1 LFRNIFLP
9 GVILIASAMAGFG
22 FLLWSLFDVQF
33 NSNWRPYQAYS
44 GDIAAQR
51 HLATCYMTGCASVPR
66 DTAFACAWRK
76 VISSEDQQPVTS
88 DLVAV
93 HNSCDH
99 LSGSDKKWITSLEAD
114 IRSRMREDRE
124 REIPQS

>member
-1 LFRNIFLP
+1 
-9 GVILIASAMAGFG
+9 M
-22 FLLWSLFDVQF
+22 
-33 NSNWRPYQAYS
+33 
-44 GDIAAQR
+44 
-51 HLATCYMTGCASVPR
+51 
-66 DTAFACAWRK
+66 
-76 VISSEDQQPVTS
+76 TS

-93 HNSCDH
+93 HNSCNH